1 MIRRTFL
8 ALTTGLTST
17 LAAASL
23 STPAAASAA
32 PTAQHTRP
40 HPRRKVTQPV
50 RTPLHLAPA
59 RDQLDALRR
68 QKISSRELLDL
79 LLAHHERVNPDVN
92 AVVTLDAARARE
104 AARAADAHLART
116 GEPLGPLHGLPMT
129 VKDAF
134 ETEGLRT
141 TCGSRELAEH
151 VPDRDADAVA
161 RLRAAGAIILGK
173 TNTPAN
179 CQDIQTSNELFGTT
193 RNPYDPERTAGGSS
207 GGPAAAVATGLT
219 ALEVGSDLAGSLR
232 LPAHYCGVHA
242 LRPSHGIVAT
252 RGHIPR
258 PPGWLTSGDMLTP
271 GPLARTADDL
281 ALLLD
286 VLAGPS
292 PTDAPAWRLDLPA
305 PRSRT
310 LGGLRVGVWAD
321 DPYCRV
327 DAETR
332 ELLARV
338 TESAAAE
345 GARTDTDTRPVDL
358 ADSDRLFQALMYA
371 TGTAAVGDA
380 AFQAEVDAAAK
391 LADDD
396 HSPGAFFLRSRTQ
409 RHRDW
414 LRANEEREKLA
425 RTWARYFEDHDVL
438 VTPSAPTAAVPDL
451 TSVPV
456 PQRRITVDGVER
468 PYFDQTAWANLT
480 SHVRLPAATVP
491 VGRTATGLPLS
502 VQVVGPYLADRTVL
516 AVAEELSRLF
526 PQPAAP
532 ALDV

>member
-1 MIRRTFL
+1 MIRRSFL
-8 ALTTGLTST
+8 ALTTGLTTT

-23 STPAAASAA
+23 TAPATATAA
-32 PTAQHTRP
+32 PHRQ
-40 HPRRKVTQPV
+40 KVTHPV

-59 RDQLDALRR
+59 REQLDALRR

-79 LLAHHERVNPDVN
+79 VLAHHERTNESVN
-92 AVVTLDAARARE
+92 AVVTLDAERARA
-104 AARAADAHLART
+104 AAGAADAHLART
-116 GEPLGPLHGLPMT
+116 GEPLGPLHGLTMT

-141 TCGSRELAEH
+141 TCGSDAFAEH
-151 VPDRDADAVA
+151 VPERDADAVA
-161 RLRAAGAIILGK
+161 RLRAAGAIVLGK
-173 TNTPAN
+173 TNTPAG
-179 CQDIQTSNELFGTT
+179 CQDIQTSNALFGTT
-193 RNPYDPERTAGGSS
+193 RNPYDPGRTAGGSS

-219 ALEVGSDLAGSLR
+219 ALELGSDLAGSLR

-286 VLAGPS
+286 VLAGPA
-292 PTDAPAWRLDLPA
+292 PTDAPAWRLELPA

-310 LGGLRVGVWAD
+310 LSGLRTGVWAD

-327 DAETR
+327 DTETR

-338 TESAAAE
+338 AELLDAE
-345 GARTDTDTRPVDL
+345 GARTDPTTRPVDL
-358 ADSDRLFQALMYA
+358 ADSDRLFQTLMYA
-371 TGTAAVGDA
+371 TGTASASDE
-380 AFQAEVDAAAK
+380 AFQGEIDAAAK
-391 LADDD
+391 LTDDD
-396 HSPGAFFLRSRTQ
+396 HGPGAFFLRSRTQ

-414 LRANEEREKLA
+414 LRANEEREQLT
-425 RTWARYFEDHDVL
+425 RRWARYFEDHDVL
-438 VTPSAPTAAVPDL
+438 ITPSAPTAAVPDL

-456 PQRRITVDGVER
+456 PRRRITVDGTER

-491 VGRTATGLPLS
+491 VGRTASGLPLS

-516 AVAEELSRLF
+516 AVAEQLSHLL
-526 PQPAAP
+526 PGPTAP

>member
-1 MIRRTFL
+1 MTPGPRPGSRRSFL
-8 ALTTGLTST
+8 ALTTTLTT
-17 LAAASL
+17 GLAAAAL
-23 STPAAASAA
+23 TEPAAA
-32 PTAQHTRP
+32 TATP
-40 HPRRKVTQPV
+40 HPRKAPTPV

-59 RDQLDALRR
+59 RDQLDALRQ

-79 LLAHHERVNPDVN
+79 LLDHHRRVNPAVN
-92 AVVTLDAARARE
+92 AVVTLDADRARA

-116 GEPLGPLHGLPMT
+116 GTPLGPLHGLPMT

-134 ETEGLRT
+134 ETAGLRT
-141 TCGSRELAEH
+141 TCGSSEYAEH
-151 VPDRDADAVA
+151 VPERDADAVA
-161 RLRAAGAIILGK
+161 RLRAAGAILLGK
-173 TNTPAN
+173 TNTPAG
-179 CQDIQTSNELFGTT
+179 CQDIQTSNGLFGTT

-207 GGPAAAVATGLT
+207 GGPAAAVATGLS
-219 ALEVGSDLAGSLR
+219 ALELGSDLAGSLR

-286 VLAGPS
+286 VIAGPA
-292 PTDAPAWRLDLPA
+292 PADVPAWRLDLPA

-310 LGGLRVGVWAD
+310 LKGLRIGVWAD

-327 DAETR
+327 DTETR
-332 ELLARV
+332 QLLDQV
-338 TESAAAE
+338 TELAAAE
-345 GARTDTDTRPVDL
+345 GARTDTGTRPVEL
-358 ADSDRLFQALMYA
+358 ADSDRLFQCLMYA
-371 TGTAAVGDA
+371 TGTAAAPDA
-380 AFQAEVDAAAK
+380 AFQGEVEAAAK
-391 LADDD
+391 LAEDDD
-396 HSPGAFFLRSRTQ
+396 SPGAFFLRSRTQ

-425 RTWARYFEDHDVL
+425 RRWARYFEDHDVL
-438 VTPSAPTAAVPDL
+438 ITPAAPTAAVPDL
-451 TSVPV
+451 TAVPV

-491 VGRTATGLPLS
+491 VGRTASGLPLA

-516 AVAEELSRLF
+516 AVAGQLAGLL
-526 PQPAAP
+526 PGPVAP
-532 ALDV
+532 ALRQ

>member
-1 MIRRTFL
+1 MTHRSTGTGRSRRSFL
-8 ALTTGLTST
+8 ALTTS
-17 LAAASL
+17 LAAVSL
-23 STPAAASAA
+23 AEPA
-32 PTAQHTRP
+32 TATATP
-40 HPRRKVTQPV
+40 HPRKAPTPV

-59 RDQLDALRR
+59 REQLDALRR
-68 QKISSRELLDL
+68 RKISSRELLAL
-79 LLAHHERVNPDVN
+79 LLDHHKRVNPDVN
-92 AVVTLDAARARE
+92 AVVATDAHRAFE
-104 AARAADAHLART
+104 AARSADDHLART
-116 GEPLGPLHGLPMT
+116 GEPRGPLHGLPIT

-134 ETEGLRT
+134 ETAGLRT
-141 TCGSRELAEH
+141 TCGSGELAEH
-151 VPDRDADAVA
+151 VPERDADAVA
-161 RLRAAGAIILGK
+161 RLRAAGAIVLGK

-219 ALEVGSDLAGSLR
+219 ALDVGSDLAGSLR

-286 VLAGPS
+286 VLAGPA
-292 PTDAPAWRLDLPA
+292 PADAPAWRLDLPA

-310 LGGLRVGVWAD
+310 LDGLRVGVWAD

-327 DAETR
+327 DTETR
-332 ELLARV
+332 ELLARI
-338 TESAAAE
+338 EELAAAQ
-345 GARTDTDTRPVDL
+345 GARTDPGARPVDL
-358 ADSDRLFQALMYA
+358 AESDRLFQTLMYA
-371 TGTAAVGDA
+371 TGTASASDA
-380 AFQAEVDAAAK
+380 AFQAEVDAAAQ

-396 HSPGAFFLRSRTQ
+396 HSPGAFYLRSRTQ

-414 LRANEEREKLA
+414 LRADEEREKLIG
-425 RTWARYFEDHDVL
+425 RWARYFEDHDVL
-438 VTPSAPTAAVPDL
+438 VTPAAPTAAVPDL

-456 PQRRITVDGVER
+456 PQRRITVDGEER

-491 VGRTATGLPLS
+491 VGRTASGLPLS

-516 AVAEELSRLF
+516 AVAEELSRLS
-526 PQPAAP
+526 PGPVAP
-532 ALDV
+532 ALAG

>member
-1 MIRRTFL
+1 MTSRSRRSFL
-8 ALTTGLTST
+8 ALTTGLTTS
-17 LAAASL
+17 LAASL
-23 STPAAASAA
+23 TDPATATAA
-32 PTAQHTRP
+32 PYRQ
-40 HPRRKVTQPV
+40 KVPKPV

-59 RDQLDALRR
+59 REQLDALRR
-68 QKISSRELLDL
+68 RKISSRELLGL
-79 LLAHHERVNPDVN
+79 LLDHHGRVNPDVN
-92 AVVTLDAARARE
+92 AVVTLDAERARE
-104 AARAADAHLART
+104 TARAADDHLART

-134 ETEGLRT
+134 ETAGLRT
-141 TCGSRELAEH
+141 TCGSRELADH
-151 VPDRDADAVA
+151 VPEKDADAVA
-161 RLRAAGAIILGK
+161 RLRAAGAVLFGK

-207 GGPAAAVATGLT
+207 GGPAAAVASGLT

-286 VLAGPS
+286 VLAGPA
-292 PTDAPAWRLDLPA
+292 PTDAPAWRLELPE

-310 LGGLRVGVWAD
+310 LDGLRIGVWAD

-338 TESAAAE
+338 TELLAAE
-345 GARTDTDTRPVDL
+345 DARTDTTARPVDL
-358 ADSDRLFQALMYA
+358 ADSDRLFQTLMYA
-371 TGTAAVGDA
+371 TGTASASDA
-380 AFQAEVDAAAK
+380 AFQGEVDAAGK
-391 LADDD
+391 LDDDD

-414 LRANEEREKLA
+414 LRANEEREKLT
-425 RTWARYFEDHDVL
+425 RTWARYFDDHDVL
-438 VTPSAPTAAVPDL
+438 ITPSAPTAAVPDL

-456 PQRRITVDGVER
+456 PQRRITVDGAER

-491 VGRTATGLPLS
+491 VGRTASGLPLS

-516 AVAEELSRLF
+516 AVAGELSRLL
-526 PQPAAP
+526 PGPGAP
-532 ALDV
+532 EGP